1 MTYKYY
7 YIIIYKKYPQNY
19 KKCGEF
25 YKNEVRFMMT
35 RAECL
40 SVYGSDYYI
49 KKKIKDGELYKIS
62 KGVYSDK
69 RYIPELA
76 VVAYK
81 YNNAVVTMKSAFY
94 LYGLTDVVPD
104 KCDLATTRDAAKIS
118 DERVKQYFVQDNFF
132 RESIETVNYKGYDIN
147 IYSKERML
155 IELVRYKSKLPFDYY
170 KEVLL
175 NYRKILPQLNIQKIQ
190 DIALVAPKSNKI
202 LEILRLEVF

>member
-7 YIIIYKKYPQNY
+7 YIIIYKKYQQNY